1 MVPVTM
7 DQSIEEIL
15 KSIHKI
21 SYDPDELEYWTTAV
35 ETTAKQMCQNKQC
48 KIELVYGPE
57 EKCLRFFLNDDE
69 CRDCLVESI
78 EIHLPLMPTSLQG
91 LFSVFKYNLKQLNFD
106 L

>member
-7 DQSIEEIL
+7 DQNIEGIL
-15 KSIHKI
+15 KGTDKLSF
-21 SYDPDELEYWTTAV
+21 DPDELAHWTTAV
-35 ETTAKQMCQNKQC
+35 EATAKQMCQNKQC

-57 EKCLRFFLNDDE
+57 EKSMRFFLKNDE

-91 LFSVFKYNLKQLNFD
+91 LFIVFKYNLKQVNFD

>member
-1 MVPVTM
+1 M

-21 SYDPDELEYWTTAV
+21 SYDPDELAYWTTAV
-35 ETTAKQMCQNKQC
+35 ETTAKQMCQNKEC
-48 KIELVYGPE
+48 KIEFVYGPE
-57 EKCLRFFLNDDE
+57 EKSMRFFLKDDE

-91 LFSVFKYNLKQLNFD
+91 FFSVFKYNLKKVKFD